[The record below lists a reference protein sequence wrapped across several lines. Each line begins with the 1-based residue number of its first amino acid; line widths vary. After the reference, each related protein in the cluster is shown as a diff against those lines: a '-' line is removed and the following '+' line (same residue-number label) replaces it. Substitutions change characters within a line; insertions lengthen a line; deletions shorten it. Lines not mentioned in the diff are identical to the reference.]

1 MTPIMYEIADMFTG
15 PDSSSKRDDTCY
27 ISMNYDKAY
36 QWLVSNIL
44 MSHFE
49 KKNDGTHAK

>member
-27 ISMNYDKAY
+27 KYE
-36 QWLVSNIL
+36 L
-44 MSHFE
+44 
-49 KKNDGTHAK
+49 